1 MQFNEKFKMI
11 NKFPYLLLSKSEII
25 TQMNHFSTLQ
35 IPFLFI
41 VDFKGESGYV
51 IQQNTMNEDFVRFST
66 NELFPKPDV
75 NSQTKAIEWQITPP
89 TFSNYQV
96 KFDFVVKQIRLGNS
110 FLTNLTQPSLIE
122 TNLSLLDFYQ
132 RGSAKY
138 KLWLKDQFVLLSPET
153 FIKIEGQQISAFPMK
168 GTIDASIL
176 NAKDQILND
185 PKEKAEHATIVDL
198 IRNDLSLVA
207 EEVEVKRYRY
217 VEKLTTNQ
225 QDLLQVSSEISGK
238 LPKNFHSRLGEILF
252 TLLPAGSI
260 SGAPKSKTL
269 SIIETAEAYDRGF
282 YTGVCGFFD
291 GKNLDSAV
299 MIRFIEQ
306 QGKQL
311 IFKSGGGITAQSDLK
326 KEYEELIQKVYVP
339 IS

>member
-1 MQFNEKFKMI
+1 MQFIVKFQMI
-11 NKFPYLLLSKSEII
+11 NKFPYLLLSKSEMISQI
-25 TQMNHFSTLQ
+25 NHFSTLQ

-41 VDFKGESGYV
+41 IDFKGESGYV
-51 IQQNTMNEDFVRFST
+51 IQQNTMDDDFVRFSS
-66 NELFPKPDV
+66 NGLV
-75 NSQTKAIEWQITPP
+75 QNHNSLLNTIEWHITPP
-89 TFSNYQV
+89 SLSNYQV
-96 KFDFVVKQIRLGNS
+96 KFDYVVKQIRLGNS

-122 TNLSLLDFYQ
+122 TNLSLLDFYN

-153 FIKIEGQQISAFPMK
+153 FIKIEGQKISAFPMK
-168 GTIDASIL
+168 GTIDASIT
-176 NAKDQILND
+176 NAKEQILND

-238 LPKNFHSRLGEILF
+238 LPNYFHSKLGDILF

-269 SIIETAEAYDRGF
+269 AIIEAAEDYDRGF

-306 QGKQL
+306 QEEQL